1 MIPQT
6 MTFNRLAVFT
16 SIDDSNEIPP
26 VMINNSIF
34 TFSRLSGSDSLPL
47 ISRMIVNPVTSG
59 LNGAVVN
66 CFEGSTAINLVS
78 TTTIRIID
86 PGQFGKS

>member
-6 MTFNRLAVFT
+6 MTFTGIAVFT
-16 SIDDSNEIPP
+16 SIGRSGALRQ
-26 VMINNSIF
+26 VMINNS
-34 TFSRLSGSDSLPL
+34 TLTASRLSGDDSLPL
-47 ISRMIVNPVTSG
+47 ISRLTVHPVSSG

-66 CFEGSTAINLVS
+66 CFEGSTAMNSVS

-86 PGQFGKS
+86 SGQFGKS